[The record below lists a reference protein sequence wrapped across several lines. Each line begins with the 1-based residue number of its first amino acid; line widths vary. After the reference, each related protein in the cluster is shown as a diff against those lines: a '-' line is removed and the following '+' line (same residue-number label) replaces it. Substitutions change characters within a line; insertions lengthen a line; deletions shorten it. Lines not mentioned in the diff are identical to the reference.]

1 MQGVSRLSDFAVRD
15 QVSRRAEIFWAVG
28 VVAVVAVL
36 VVVVGFLYMSPPGRA
51 TVHAVMSESGG
62 IKGGTEVRIAGVTVG
77 KVTDVALSDDKVDV
91 SLSVDRTVF
100 LGDQTSLDVR
110 MLTVVGGAYVA
121 LLPAGDKPLGDSVIP
136 ASRTSVP
143 YSISEVL
150 DAAAKTTSGID
161 APTMRGTAVALTN
174 SLDAA
179 PGAIRGIMSDVDTL
193 TGLLDKQQDQIKSVA
208 DIGGEYST
216 AMAAQRATLVE
227 MIKRIH
233 ALLPLIIGY
242 KDRGI
247 ITYDALASLVLYVG
261 DVLGEPY
268 QARIKPPLRKIIAS
282 AGETKDIAAKMSV
295 AITQL
300 RGIADKLSRT
310 LHPNG
315 VALDFGDQLI
325 DDSSICIPIAG
336 RSC

>member
-1 MQGVSRLSDFAVRD
+1 MPGLSRISDFAVRD
-15 QVSRRAEIFWAVG
+15 QVSHRAEMLWAVG
-28 VVAVVAVL
+28 IVIVIAVL
-36 VVVVGFLYMSPPGRA
+36 VAVCGVLYLSPPGRE
-51 TVHAVMSESGG
+51 TVRAVMSESGG
-62 IKGGTEVRIAGVTVG
+62 IKSGTEVRIAGVTVG

-91 SLSVDRTVF
+91 TLSVDRTAF

-121 LLPAGDKPLGDSVIP
+121 LLPSGSKPLGDRVIP

-174 SLDAA
+174 SFDAA
-179 PGAIRGIMSDVDTL
+179 PGAIHGIMSDVDTL
-193 TGLLDKQQDQIKSVA
+193 TELFDKQQEQLKSVA
-208 DIGGEYST
+208 AIGSEYTT
-216 AMAAQRATLVE
+216 AMVAQRQTLTE
-227 MIKRIH
+227 MIGRIH
-233 ALLPLIIGY
+233 SVLPLIIGY

-247 ITYDALASLVLYVG
+247 ITYDALAELVLYVG

-268 QARIKPPLRKIIAS
+268 QARIKPPLQKIIAS
-282 AGETKDIAAKMSV
+282 AGQTRDIAAKMSV

-300 RGIADKLSRT
+300 RNIADKLTRT

-315 VALDFGDQLI
+315 VALDFGDQVI
-325 DDSSICIPIAG
+325 DDKSICIPLAG
-336 RSC
+336 RRC